1 MFWLFHAKPQTEA
14 FQTEFWMCLHGS
26 PTSKRTI
33 VYSCMQEIQM
43 LDLGPLTKAEKER
56 RTKKKLTR
64 HFPALAMVGWI
75 TSLYIGSFSDD

>member
-1 MFWLFHAKPQTEA
+1 
-14 FQTEFWMCLHGS
+14 
-26 PTSKRTI
+26 
-33 VYSCMQEIQM
+33 MQEIQM